1 METIVK
7 ITWNKPEEKDWLC
20 DENISIA
27 LHSYCKN
34 TKFKVTDLKEM
45 TASESIFGFCAWLTG
60 RKDKTVFSSKHNAA
74 PIVELIKE
82 FSEVNKLIDP
92 RDNWT
97 DYLTHPSID

>member
-60 RKDKTVFSSKHNAA
+60 SAILIFSSHNQSFSSGLFQVIFT
-74 PIVELIKE
+74 IV
-82 FSEVNKLIDP
+82 
-92 RDNWT
+92 
-97 DYLTHPSID
+97 SIFLLS